1 MHYNKKL
8 VCKLI
13 RLVPKVKL
21 GPFEWETPELIRD
34 ILNCQGV
41 NEKTVCYPDVYG
53 KSVCI
58 LPQIEM
64 HKNSRLLMP

>member
-34 ILNCQGV
+34 ILNCPGV
-41 NEKTVCYPDVYG
+41 NEKTVCYPDVHG
-53 KSVCI
+53 NSVCI
-58 LPQIEM
+58 LPQTEM
-64 HKNSRLLMP
+64 DKNSRLLMP